1 MNEVLSQDELAER
14 VAIVK
19 RFRALL
25 EKQRS
30 RFQEYLKILEL
41 QENEI
46 GDQNSAALVA
56 HTELEN
62 QIVEGIDSLQKVIVP
77 MRKLYLDVKS
87 SASTYNPADI
97 IPIEKLQSDLTNLQ
111 TQVLAQNERNRQL
124 LKVQMDEIREQIVA
138 LKNPY
143 RSRQSIYADV
153 ESGNFIQ
160 VEA

>member
-124 LKVQMDEIREQIVA
+124 LKVQMDEIREGLFV
-138 LKNPY
+138 
-143 RSRQSIYADV
+143 
-153 ESGNFIQ
+153 
-160 VEA
+160 